1 MNIHLQGF
9 IFVDQYGHIYV
20 ADKIYKKSEYKKDN
34 AMLYA
39 IIGVEESLNGK
50 IIPSV
55 FSQKK
60 RLPKM
65 KNKPVE
71 ND

>member
-1 MNIHLQGF
+1 
-9 IFVDQYGHIYV
+9 
-20 ADKIYKKSEYKKDN
+20 
-34 AMLYA
+34 MLYA